1 MPVSD
6 ISTSP
11 RDGSHVF
18 DDFFANSGVADAT
31 VGTLNWELTAIS
43 TTSVITIVAGQNGI
57 LRDTTAVTTGDGEA
71 YTLHPDGVVLSGT
84 NQQFWFRVRYP
95 DVNSNVIAGNN
106 FRFGFS
112 DSVTATEPAVGVW
125 VDSAAGVISFDVA
138 STNGDISV
146 AAAGVASLTSGTTMV
161 LDTWHDF
168 YVTMDGVNANGGPDR
183 IRLFVDGE
191 LAGTINNALLG
202 SAETMEFSMVHWN
215 STGATLELDIDYIEY
230 WLPRN

>member
-11 RDGSHVF
+11 RDGTHVF

-95 DVNSNVIAGNN
+95 DVNSNAIAGNN

-215 STGATLELDIDYIEY
+215 STGATLELDTDYIEY

>member
-11 RDGSHVF
+11 RDGTHIF

-31 VGTLNWELTAIS
+31 TGTLNWELTTIANAS
-43 TTSVITIVAGQNGI
+43 TPTFVAGQNGI
-57 LRDTTAVTTGDGEA
+57 LRDTTAGSSGDGEA

-84 NQQFWFRVRYP
+84 NQQFWFRARYP
-95 DVNSNVIAGNN
+95 TISGNVLAANN
-106 FRFGFS
+106 FRIGFS
-112 DSVTATEPAVGVW
+112 DSVTTTEPAVGVW

-146 AAAGVASLTSGTTMV
+146 AAAGVSTFTSGTTMV
-161 LDTWHDF
+161 IDTWHDF
-168 YVTMDGVNANGGPDR
+168 WVTMDGTNANGGPGR

-191 LAGTINNALLG
+191 LAGTINNVLLG
-202 SAETMEFSMVHWN
+202 SAETMEFSIVHWN
-215 STGATLELDIDYIEY
+215 SSGATLEFDIDYIEF

>member
-11 RDGSHVF
+11 RDGTHVF

-31 VGTLNWELTAIS
+31 TGTLNWELTTIANAS
-43 TTSVITIVAGQNGI
+43 TPTFVAGQNGI
-57 LRDTTAVTTGDGEA
+57 LRTTTAGSANDGEA

-84 NQQFWFRVRYP
+84 NQQIWFRVRHP
-95 DVNSNVIAGNN
+95 DVNSNVLAGHV
-106 FRFGFS
+106 FRIGFS
-112 DSVTATEPAVGVW
+112 ASVTTTEPAVGVW
-125 VDSAAGVISFDVA
+125 VDSIAGVLSLDVA
-138 STNGDISV
+138 STNGDQTALIT
-146 AAAGVASLTSGTTMV
+146 GVSSLTSGTTMV

-168 YVTMDGVNANGGPDR
+168 WVTMDGVNANGGPDR

-191 LAGTINNALLG
+191 LGATINNVLLG
-202 SAETMEFSMVHWN
+202 SAETMEFSILHYN
-215 STGATLELDIDYIEY
+215 TTGATLELDIDYIEY

>member
-1 MPVSD
+1 MPKSD

-11 RDGSHVF
+11 RDGSHIF
-18 DDFFANSGVADAT
+18 DDFFSNSAVTDAA
-31 VGTLNWELTAIS
+31 VGTLEWELTAIS

-57 LRDTTAVTTGDGEA
+57 LRDTTAVTSGDGEA

-84 NQQFWFRVRYP
+84 NQEFWFRVRYP
-95 DVNSNVIAGNN
+95 TISGNVLAANN
-106 FRFGFS
+106 FRIGFS

-146 AAAGVASLTSGTTMV
+146 AAAGVSTFTSGTTMV
-161 LDTWHDF
+161 IDTWHDF
-168 YVTMDGVNANGGPDR
+168 YVTMDGTNTNGGPDR
-183 IRLFVDGE
+183 IRLFCDGE

-202 SAETMEFSMVHWN
+202 SAETMEFSIVHWN
-215 STGATLELDIDYIEY
+215 SSGATLEFDIDYIEY

>member
-11 RDGSHVF
+11 RDGTHIF

-31 VGTLNWELTAIS
+31 TGTLNWELTTIANAS
-43 TTSVITIVAGQNGI
+43 TPTFVAGQNGI
-57 LRDTTAVTTGDGEA
+57 LRDTTAGSSGDGEA

-84 NQQFWFRVRYP
+84 NQQFWFRARYP
-95 DVNSNVIAGNN
+95 TISGNVLAANN
-106 FRFGFS
+106 FRIGFS
-112 DSVTATEPAVGVW
+112 DSVTTTEPAVGVW

-146 AAAGVASLTSGTTMV
+146 AAAGVSTFTSGTTMV
-161 LDTWHDF
+161 IDTWHDF
-168 YVTMDGVNANGGPDR
+168 WVTMDGTNANGGPDR

-191 LAGTINNALLG
+191 LAGTINNALLA
-202 SAETMEFSMVHWN
+202 STETMEFSIVHWN
-215 STGATLELDIDYIEY
+215 SSGATLEFDIDYIEF